1 MNVIEIDAASN
12 NGVDN
17 IREIREEVAYRPT
30 EGRFKVYII
39 DEVHMLSTGAFNALL
54 KTLEEPP
61 SYVIFILAT
70 TEVNKIPIT
79 ILSRCQRYDFHRI
92 SLGTIADRLQELL
105 EVEGIRAEDRAL
117 RYVAKAGDGSMRD
130 ALSLLDQ
137 CIAFHFGEK
146 LTYENVLEVLG
157 TTDYEVFSRMLRD
170 ILHQRVSSCIDTL
183 EELIYKGK
191 ELTQFTGDFTWYLR
205 NLLLLKTEGESAQ
218 ALDVSQENLR
228 LLQEECEMVDA
239 STLMRFIRI
248 LSELTGQLRYSTQ
261 KRVLVEVALIKL
273 CKPQMETDTASLLER
288 IRALEEKVEKGLVVQ
303 AAPVSQ
309 APSAVPTKTPEPA
322 PAPEPEK
329 ATPEE
334 LKQVADHWREIIG
347 KSGRLLRA
355 VLENSVPKYNAQA
368 QDNILYLAVNTP
380 NNGFGLSDRQLTELQ
395 DIILETVHKTVE
407 IQEVTV
413 KNDGPSLRDLA
424 IKETLSQEI
433 DFPVSEE
440 EAPDEW

>member
-61 SYVIFILAT
+61 AYVIFILAT
-70 TEVNKIPIT
+70 TEANKIPIT

-92 SLGTIADRLQELL
+92 SLETIAARLRELL
-105 EVEGIRAEDRAL
+105 DIEGVQAEERAL

-137 CIAFHFGEK
+137 CIAFHYGET
-146 LTYENVLEVLG
+146 LTYDNVMEVLG
-157 TTDYEVFSRMLRD
+157 TTDYEVFSRLLRD
-170 ILHQRVSSCIDTL
+170 ILGQRVSACIATL

-218 ALDVSQENLR
+218 ALDVSSENLR
-228 LLQEECEMVDA
+228 LLQEECEMVEA
-239 STLMRFIRI
+239 GTLMRFIRI
-248 LSELTGQLRYSTQ
+248 LSELSGQIRYSTQ

-288 IRALEEKVEKGLVVQ
+288 IRALEKKVQEGVVMQ
-303 AAPVSQ
+303 QAPVKSASTAQTAPEEKTAQ
-309 APSAVPTKTPEPA
+309 APQ
-322 PAPEPEK
+322 EK
-329 ATPEE
+329 ATPED
-334 LKQVADHWREIIG
+334 LKAVAQNWSKIVL

-355 VLENSVPKYNAQA
+355 VLENSVPKYNAQTG
-368 QDNILYLAVNTP
+368 DNILYLAVNTP
-380 NNGFGLSDRQLTELQ
+380 NNGFGLSERNLMELQ
-395 DIILETVHKTVE
+395 DIIQETIHKSVE
-407 IQEVTV
+407 IQEVTM
-413 KNDGPSLRDLA
+413 KNDGPSLRDLE
-424 IKETLSQEI
+424 IEQTLSREI
-433 DFPVSEE
+433 DFPVSVEE
-440 EAPDEW
+440 NPEEW